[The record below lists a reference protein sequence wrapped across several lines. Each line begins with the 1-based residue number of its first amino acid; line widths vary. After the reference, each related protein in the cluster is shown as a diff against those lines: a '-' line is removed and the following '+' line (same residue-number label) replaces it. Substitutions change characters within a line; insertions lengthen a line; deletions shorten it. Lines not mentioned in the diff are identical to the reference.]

1 MLFNELLGLGG
12 SHGVAMFAAGSRQ
25 QQLGP
30 VRSQL
35 YCQHG
40 RHPGPAAAAAAA
52 CCAARQVST
61 SMFAGGQRLAE
72 VVDFNNSLPNTAK
85 MGIVVGAFYRVVGN
99 TTEAATSA
107 CMLQFPVH

>member
-1 MLFNELLGLGG
+1 
-12 SHGVAMFAAGSRQ
+12 
-25 QQLGP
+25 
-30 VRSQL
+30 
-35 YCQHG
+35 
-40 RHPGPAAAAAAA
+40 
-52 CCAARQVST
+52 
-61 SMFAGGQRLAE
+61 MFAGGQRLAE